1 MKIFLLLGAI
11 FGFLV
16 VALGAF
22 GAHGLEGKISEGAM
36 KNWEK
41 AVNYQMFH
49 TLAIIAVAL
58 LMDKIGNTQLA
69 TAGWFFVVGI
79 ILFSGSLYTYAASG
93 QKFLAMITPFGGV
106 SRSEEHTS
114 ELQSRGH
121 LVCRLLL
128 EKKN

>member
-1 MKIFLLLGAI
+1 
-11 FGFLV
+11 
-16 VALGAF
+16 
-22 GAHGLEGKISEGAM
+22 M

-106 SRSEEHTS
+106 RSEEHTS

-128 EKKN
+128 EKKKIILEINIAVTCRQP